1 MFIEYQSRRGGIFF
15 LLRRR
20 PTSNAKSYS
29 AVFLNCLNCEQTLS
43 NMRKLVA
50 TGAMACLTM
59 FAGISS
65 HAQKKSPA
73 VNNDAVKTLAMADI
87 QARYEEYKNTA
98 LQIWNFA
105 EVGYKEVKSSAL
117 LQKTLQDNGFT
128 VQAGVADIPTAFV
141 ATYGSGKP
149 VIGILAEYD
158 ALPGLAQQA
167 TPEKNTIEGK
177 NAGHGC
183 GHHLFGTASVAA
195 GIEIKKLIEQKKFNG
210 TIKVYG
216 CPAEEG
222 GSGKVYMV
230 RAGLFNDVDVVI
242 HWHPGADNSVTM
254 TSALANKSA
263 KFRFHGLSAHAA
275 AAPDRGRSALDGV
288 EAMDNMV
295 NMMREHVPQETR
307 IHYVITSG
315 GKAPNVVP
323 DFAEVYY
330 YVRHP
335 KREDVVS
342 IFDRVA
348 KAAEGAAM
356 GTGTT
361 VDFEII
367 GGTHDLLLN
376 RTLGDAMQKNLEKV
390 GGVSYTA
397 EEINFAKKLQTS
409 FTYKVPPVEEAATV
423 KPIKLVDDE
432 GGGSTDVGDVSYA
445 VPTVGLRAAT
455 WVPGTP
461 AHSWQAVACGGTEI
475 GTKGMMVAAK
485 TMALTAIDLFTT
497 PVLIEKAKE
506 EFVKDKGDYQYKAL
520 LGDRK
525 PALNYRD

>member
-1 MFIEYQSRRGGIFF
+1 MRLF
-15 LLRRR
+15 LQ
-20 PTSNAKSYS
+20 
-29 AVFLNCLNCEQTLS
+29 AVA
-43 NMRKLVA
+43 V
-50 TGAMACLTM
+50 ACL
-59 FAGISS
+59 FAGMGATRLP
-65 HAQKKSPA
+65 AQAPA
-73 VNNDAVKTLAMADI
+73 PSGDTILKTRAIADI
-87 QARYEEYKNTA
+87 QSHYTEYKNIA
-98 LQIWNFA
+98 LQIWDYA

-117 LQKTLQDNGFT
+117 LQKTLADNGFSVKT
-128 VQAGVADIPTAFV
+128 GVADIPTAFV
-141 ATYGSGKP
+141 ASYGSGSP
-149 VIGILAEYD
+149 VIGILAEFD

-167 TPEKNTIEGK
+167 VEEKMPIEGK
-177 NAGHGC
+177 AAGHGC

-195 GIEIKKLIEQKKFNG
+195 GIEIKKLIAEKKLNG
-210 TIKVYG
+210 TIRVYG

-230 RAGLFNDVDVVI
+230 RAGLFDDVDVVI
-242 HWHPGADNSVTM
+242 HWHPGAENAVTL

-275 AAPDRGRSALDGV
+275 AAPDKGRSALDGV
-288 EAMDNMV
+288 EAMDYMV

-335 KREDVVS
+335 RKEEVVR
-342 IFDRVA
+342 IFDWVA

-356 GTGTT
+356 GTQTH
-361 VDFEII
+361 VDYEII

-376 RTLGDAMQKNLEKV
+376 RSLAEDMQQNLLRV
-390 GGVSYTA
+390 GGVSYTPA
-397 EEINFAKKLQTS
+397 ETEFAKKIQGS
-409 FTYKVPPVEEAATV
+409 FTYKVPAIESVGTIKPLKEEH
-423 KPIKLVDDE
+423 DG
-432 GGGSTDVGDVSYA
+432 GGGSTDVGDVSYV
-445 VPTVGLRAAT
+445 VPTVGLAAAT
-455 WVPGTP
+455 WVAGTP
-461 AHSWQAVACGGTEI
+461 AHSWQATACGGTEI

-485 TMALTAIDLFTT
+485 TMALTAIDCFTN
-497 PVLIEKAKE
+497 PALIAKAKE
-506 EFVKDKGDYQYKAL
+506 EFRRDKGDYQYKAL